1 MPWFKKCDV
10 QKDKLEEERTRM
22 DRLAKEAQ
30 SKLGATLDE
39 LEQLLRKPSDELPV
53 RRTDK

>member
-10 QKDKLEEERTRM
+10 QKDELEEKRTRM

-39 LEQLLRKPSDELPV
+39 LEQLLRKTPDDLPA
-53 RRTDK
+53 RPTEK